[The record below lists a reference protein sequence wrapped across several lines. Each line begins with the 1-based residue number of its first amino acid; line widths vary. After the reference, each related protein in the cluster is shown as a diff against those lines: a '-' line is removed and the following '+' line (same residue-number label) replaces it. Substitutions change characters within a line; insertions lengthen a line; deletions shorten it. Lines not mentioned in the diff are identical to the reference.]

1 MAGEDNYDKII
12 AYIILVVLLPFS
24 RVASYSALF
33 RSPFPR
39 YVVWGCPQATL
50 IRVLP
55 DGFLLKA
62 IVLRY
67 VNMNIPPPPPS
78 IYRI

>member
-39 YVVWGCPQATL
+39 LRGTWYGAARRLTL
-50 IRVLP
+50 IL
-55 DGFLLKA
+55 
-62 IVLRY
+62 IY
-67 VNMNIPPPPPS
+67 VHLSNMTL
-78 IYRI
+78 

>member
-1 MAGEDNYDKII
+1 MHGASREDLLR
-12 AYIILVVLLPFS
+12 AAQIL
-24 RVASYSALF
+24 SA
-33 RSPFPR
+33 
-39 YVVWGCPQATL
+39 AL

-67 VNMNIPPPPPS
+67 VNMNIPPPPLQLSPLATALTLCHMF
-78 IYRI
+78 YQ

>member
-12 AYIILVVLLPFS
+12 AYIFLVVLLPFS

-39 YVVWGCPQATL
+39 LRGMGPYQCMG
-50 IRVLP
+50 LP
-55 DGFLLKA
+55 AG
-62 IVLRY
+62 
-67 VNMNIPPPPPS
+67 
-78 IYRI
+78 